1 MAFVNQI
8 VPSQFVNQ
16 RLKSLRV
23 LCQERVNEFGDLA
36 IPLAGVDV
44 ALLDQVQA
52 TITAVGT
59 PVIQVLEAVPN
70 KVVNIGYV
78 PVTLSIVV
86 AEIINLVDI
95 TVNVPFQG
103 VVECPGVLPGDNIQ
117 KHDIQVLGVVDTP
130 ITQYAVVGGV
140 LVPTVAL
147 LLKAVVE
154 LCIVVGR
161 EEILKINAAP
171 TFC

>member
-8 VPSQFVNQ
+8 LPSQFVNQ
-16 RLKSLRV
+16 HLKTLRV
-23 LCQERVNEFGDLA
+23 LCKERVNEFGDLT

-44 ALLDQVQA
+44 ALLDQIQV

-70 KVVNIGYV
+70 KIVNVGFV
-78 PVTLSIVV
+78 PVTLNIVV
-86 AEIINLVDI
+86 AGIINLVGI

-117 KHDIQVLGVVDTP
+117 KHDIQVLGVIDTP
-130 ITQYAVVGGV
+130 ITQFAVVAGA

-147 LLKAVVE
+147 LLKVVVE
-154 LCIVVGR
+154 LCIVVSR
-161 EEILKINAAP
+161 EEILKISAAS

>member
-8 VPSQFVNQ
+8 VPSHFVNQ

-23 LCQERVNEFGDLA
+23 LCQERVNEFGDPT

-44 ALLDQVQA
+44 ALLDQIQV

-86 AEIINLVDI
+86 AEIINLDI

-117 KHDIQVLGVVDTP
+117 KHDIQVLGVVNTP
-130 ITQYAVVGGV
+130 ITQYGVVAGA

-161 EEILKINAAP
+161 EEILKINAAS